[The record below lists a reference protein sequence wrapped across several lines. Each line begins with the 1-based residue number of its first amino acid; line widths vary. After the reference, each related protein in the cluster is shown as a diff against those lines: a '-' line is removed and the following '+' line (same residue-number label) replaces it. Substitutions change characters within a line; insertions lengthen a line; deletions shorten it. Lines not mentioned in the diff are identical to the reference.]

1 MHYFGKSFVISLFLQ
16 TIFHW
21 MAMLVSVVL
30 YLGFGLTYNAVCS
43 NCAGLTNPYWVMQH
57 GLMDPVQ
64 YLVLIITA
72 VLSTLPRVFMRAV
85 TNTLQPTGVITAV
98 RLRRQERNTK
108 KMLDKVE
115 TKAGFVKFF
124 R

>member
-1 MHYFGKSFVISLFLQ
+1 
-16 TIFHW
+16 
-21 MAMLVSVVL
+21 
-30 YLGFGLTYNAVCS
+30 
-43 NCAGLTNPYWVMQH
+43 MQH

-124 R
+124 RSSSSDIGNSLSSSTNVENGQVELSDTEMTNM